1 MLIPTGSLIN
11 FGTIVVGSALGLLLG
26 NRLSAGLRTVI
37 FQGIGL
43 SSIIIG
49 LQMALSTP
57 NVLTVMFSIL
67 TGGVLGEL
75 LDLETRVNRAGD
87 SLKLKFHATGNT
99 FTQGFITAAMLFC
112 VGSMV
117 ILGPLEEALHG
128 DLSIILAK
136 ALMDGFTSMAL
147 AAALGAGVILSA
159 FPTLFIEGSLT
170 VFAVYIQPILSP
182 DMIAQ
187 LKAAGGVL
195 ILGIGMNM
203 LNITEIRLFNLLP
216 ALVWAPLLVF
226 VTALF

>member
-11 FGTIVVGSALGLLLG
+11 FGTIVVGSALGLILG

-67 TGGVLGEL
+67 IGGVLGEL
-75 LDLETRVNRAGD
+75 LDLETRVNRAGEY
-87 SLKLKFHATGNT
+87 LKLKLHATGNT
-99 FTQGFITAAMLFC
+99 FTQGFITASMLFC

-128 DLSIILAK
+128 DLSIILTK
-136 ALMDGFTSMAL
+136 ALLDGFTSMAL

-159 FPTLFIEGSLT
+159 FPTLFIEGFLT
-170 VFAVYIQPILSP
+170 IFAVYIQPILSP

-187 LKAAGGVL
+187 LKSTGGVL

-203 LNITEIRLFNLLP
+203 LNITGIKLFNLLP
-216 ALVWAPLLVF
+216 ALVCAPLLVF